1 VWQVT
6 VSFQIGKTWKSVLQK
21 HENEVVEQNNT
32 TLEMMLESIG
42 KILIGI
48 RGTCECLTQI
58 MDFLKCILHS
68 NPLLTCVG
76 LLFWKLF
83 FSS

>member
-1 VWQVT
+1 MWQVT

-42 KILIGI
+42 KILCGI
-48 RGTCECLTQI
+48 RGTCEYL
-58 MDFLKCILHS
+58 
-68 NPLLTCVG
+68 
-76 LLFWKLF
+76 
-83 FSS
+83 